1 METKQK
7 TGKKSEVIFGTIGVF
22 ILILAVIGISYAI
35 WSKTFLGTKENSL
48 KTGYVSFSYSEA
60 DNSYISLENALPI
73 SDQQGKELSGAKNV
87 FDFNVSASY
96 KGVSKIKY
104 DIFAESVDNNTLPEE
119 FVKVY
124 LTDQNDNPVE
134 GYEGDNVPLY
144 DDLQNYNYN
153 GKNHY
158 KLLHSG
164 YLTEQDS
171 NKNFRLRIWLSS
183 DFTDG
188 SNQLTF
194 SFKVNVKGMA

>member
-1 METKQK
+1 MTKEK
-7 TGKKSEVIFGTIGVF
+7 SDVKKIILSSLAVLVLVI
-22 ILILAVIGISYAI
+22 AVIGISYAI
-35 WSKTFLGTKENSL
+35 WSRTFHGEKENSL

-60 DNSYISLENALPI
+60 NNSYILLENALPI
-73 SDQQGKELSGAKNV
+73 SDKQGKELSGEKNV

-96 KGVSKIKY
+96 KGIDKIKY
-104 DIFAESVDNNTLPEE
+104 DIFAEPVGTNTLSEDS
-119 FVKVY
+119 VKVY
-124 LTDQNDNPVE
+124 LTDQNDNPIE
-134 GYEGDNVPLY
+134 GYNGDNVPLY
-144 DDLQNYNYN
+144 DDLQDYNYN
-153 GKNHY
+153 GNNRY

-171 NKNFRLRIWLSS
+171 NKGYRLRIWLSS

>member
-1 METKQK
+1 MEAKQEND
-7 TGKKSEVIFGTIGVF
+7 KKSEVVFGTIGVF
-22 ILILAVIGISYAI
+22 ILILAVLGISYAI
-35 WSKTFLGTKENSL
+35 WAKTFLGTKENSL

-60 DNSYISLENALPI
+60 NNSYILLENALPI
-73 SDQQGKELSGAKNV
+73 SDKQGKELSGAKNV

-124 LTDQNDNPVE
+124 LTDQNDNPIE
-134 GYEGDNVPLY
+134 GYNGDNVPLY

-153 GKNHY
+153 GNNRY

-171 NKNFRLRIWLSS
+171 NKGYRLRIWLSS

>member
-1 METKQK
+1 METNQK
-7 TGKKSEVIFGTIGVF
+7 LGKKSEVVFGTIGVF

-48 KTGYVSFSYSEA
+48 KTGYVSFNYSEA

-73 SDQQGKELSGAKNV
+73 SDIQGKALSDEKNV
-87 FDFNVSASY
+87 FDFNISASY

-104 DIFAESVDNNTLPEE
+104 DIFAESGDKNTLPEE

-124 LTDQNDNPVE
+124 LTDENDNPVE
-134 GYEGDNVPLY
+134 GYEGENVPLY

-153 GKNHY
+153 GKNNY

-171 NKNFRLRIWLSS
+171 TKNFRLRIWLSS
-183 DFTDG
+183 DFSDG
-188 SNQLTF
+188 SNQLDF